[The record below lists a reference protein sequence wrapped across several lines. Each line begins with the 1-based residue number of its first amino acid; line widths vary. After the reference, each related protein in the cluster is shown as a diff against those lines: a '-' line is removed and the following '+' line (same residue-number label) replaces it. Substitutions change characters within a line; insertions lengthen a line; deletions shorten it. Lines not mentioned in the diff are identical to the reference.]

1 MHGLV
6 NRAIQSFVTN
16 TYGVAC
22 WHRVTEAAGLGE
34 FEFEAMLVYDD
45 AVTEALLTAFCA
57 ELGRSRGEVLED
69 LGTYLV
75 SHPAVEALRR
85 LLRFGGDSYIEFLH
99 SLDDLNDR
107 ARLAVPDLHLPA
119 LELREDGGGRYLL
132 SCGPGMPGFG
142 WVMIGILRAMADD
155 YGALV
160 MLEHDGD
167 RTGEGPDAGA
177 ADAGE
182 VIAVTL
188 VESAFAAGRAFDLG
202 ARAG

>member
-16 TYGVAC
+16 TYGPDR
-22 WHRVTEAAGLGE
+22 WSRVTEAAGLEQPG
-34 FEFEAMLVYDD
+34 FEAMLSYDD
-45 AVTEALLTAFCA
+45 ALTDAVLDALCA
-57 ELGRSRGEVLED
+57 DLGRGRGEVLED

-85 LLRFGGDSYIEFLH
+85 LLRFGGETYVDFLH
-99 SLDDLNDR
+99 SLDDLPDR

-119 LELREDGGGRYLL
+119 LVLREEGEGRYSLA
-132 SCGPGMPGFG
+132 CGPELPGFG
-142 WVMIGILRAMADD
+142 WVMMGILRAMADD

-160 MLEHDGD
+160 MLEHQ
-167 RTGEGPDAGA
+167 GA
-177 ADAGE
+177 SAATE
-182 VIAVTL
+182 VIAITL
-188 VESAFAAGRAFDLG
+188 IESAFAKGRAFDLG

>member
-22 WHRVTEAAGLGE
+22 WHRVTEAAELGE
-34 FEFEAMLVYDD
+34 FEFEAMLIYDD

-57 ELGRSRGEVLED
+57 DLGRSRGEVLED

-75 SHPAVEALRR
+75 SHPAVESLRR
-85 LLRFGGDSYIEFLH
+85 LLRFGGDTYIDFLH

-119 LELREDGGGRYLL
+119 LELRGDGGGRYLL

-160 MLEHDGD
+160 MLDHDGAG
-167 RTGEGPDAGA
+167 TGEGPDGGEG
-177 ADAGE
+177 DEGE
-182 VIAVTL
+182 VIVVTL

>member
-6 NRAIQSFVTN
+6 NRAIQSFVTD
-16 TYGVAC
+16 TYGPDR
-22 WHRVTEAAGLGE
+22 WRRVTEAAELGD
-34 FEFEAMLVYDD
+34 FEFEAMLIYDD
-45 AVTEALLTAFCA
+45 AVTEALLAAFCA
-57 ELGRSRGEVLED
+57 DLGRSRGEVLED

-75 SHPAVEALRR
+75 SHPSVEALRR
-85 LLRFGGDSYIEFLH
+85 LLRFGGDSYVDFLH

-119 LELREDGGGRYLL
+119 LDLREEGAGRYTLA
-132 SCGPGMPGFG
+132 CGPGMPGFG
-142 WVMIGILRAMADD
+142 WVMMGILRAMADD

-160 MLEHDGD
+160 LLEHHGPHAD
-167 RTGEGPDAGA
+167 EG
-177 ADAGE
+177 ADDEADE

-188 VESAFAAGRAFDLG
+188 IESAFAAGRAFDLG

>member
-85 LLRFGGDSYIEFLH
+85 LLRFGGDSYIDFLH

-167 RTGEGPDAGA
+167 RTGEGPGGGEE
-177 ADAGE
+177 DAGE

>member
-16 TYGVAC
+16 TYGPDR
-22 WHRVTEAAGLGE
+22 WRRVTEAAELGD
-34 FEFEAMLVYDD
+34 FEFEAMLIYDD
-45 AVTEALLTAFCA
+45 AVTEALLAAFCA
-57 ELGRSRGEVLED
+57 DLGRSRGEVLED

-75 SHPAVEALRR
+75 SHPSVEALRR
-85 LLRFGGDSYIEFLH
+85 LLRFGGDSYVDFLH
-99 SLDDLNDR
+99 SLDDLNYR

-119 LELREDGGGRYLL
+119 LDLREEGAGRYTLA
-132 SCGPGMPGFG
+132 CGPGMPGFG
-142 WVMIGILRAMADD
+142 WVMMGILRAMADD

-160 MLEHDGD
+160 LLEHH
-167 RTGEGPDAGA
+167 GPHAAGG
-177 ADAGE
+177 ADDEADE

-188 VESAFAAGRAFDLG
+188 IESAFAAGRAFELG